1 MIFQHDHPC
10 LLVQFLD
17 VLVSGNLLLHVPFMQ
32 AAQLGAGVVT
42 GAVQYVGM
50 PGKNMVADF
59 PVLGNGL
66 GGVVPAEAILV
77 VQRILIVF
85 DDVLQLALLGVIG
98 GLSCS

>member
-1 MIFQHDHPC
+1 
-10 LLVQFLD
+10 
-17 VLVSGNLLLHVPFMQ
+17 MQ

-66 GGVVPAEAILV
+66 RGVVPAEAFLV

-85 DDVLQLALLGVIG
+85 DGVLQVALLGVIG
-98 GLSCS
+98 GFQLYSCTTGDWRNG